1 MATVSYPALRCSQ
14 MKDGVQL
21 VLFSAPATEI
31 DEWAGVP
38 QKKRTSDDAE
48 TTGFQRDENEKRID
62 DLVSFMRDPHNVIQN
77 PLLCATQSDLCGSVR
92 FVPSTSNEDQAAVPG
107 FL

>member
-1 MATVSYPALRCSQ
+1 MATLSYPALRCSQ

-38 QKKRTSDDAE
+38 QKNAQA
-48 TTGFQRDENEKRID
+48 TTLRRRDFSVTKTRNE
-62 DLVSFMRDPHNVIQN
+62 
-77 PLLCATQSDLCGSVR
+77 
-92 FVPSTSNEDQAAVPG
+92 
-107 FL
+107 